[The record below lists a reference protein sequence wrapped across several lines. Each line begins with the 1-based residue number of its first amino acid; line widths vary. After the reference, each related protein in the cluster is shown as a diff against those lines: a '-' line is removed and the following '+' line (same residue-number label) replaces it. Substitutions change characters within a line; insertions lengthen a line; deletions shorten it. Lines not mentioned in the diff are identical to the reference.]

1 MDTDEYYNSQNLDY
15 VFNVVNDIVFQNTNV
30 KIKDHTKTRQQFQKM
45 AHIVANKFLSDG
57 ITLVELNDKLNNNAV
72 SFFTSL
78 VMNKKLGTRQ
88 GSNVEPVYANV
99 EQIQPSTSP
108 QDYLPP
114 VQSSAHSSSNVLYS
128 NEDTKMK
135 LLNNSSLNQ
144 SQYTIKNPLPDVIGT
159 DLPLFDN
166 INNVDMSSEE
176 DIDLENRVNDYLTS
190 RNNIMSGVD
199 ELPSQRAMYESSV
212 NASNTN
218 NNKHVELVVKEQ
230 ELRNN
235 LSSGQIDMYE
245 RFENEINKK
254 FAKITERIETALITP
269 KYDETLFQA
278 LYKAKND
285 MQPKYKER
293 SNYIIVNSADR
304 DWLNEPL
311 DSFNRYNFNL
321 KFGKHDNSASI
332 NNVYKNIT
340 SIELVNAFMPKDNV
354 LLGFDSR
361 PYIDILTYP
370 YLVLKIPELTNVFRG
385 TNNST
390 DNAFSVL
397 VYDKKH
403 DSQVLSNDFITGSNS
418 IVQSVPDRQ
427 FYSEYNKSY
436 YKYIPAYFEKKVYDN
451 QPLASLSHMSISVVN
466 PNNENINVMRD
477 VMSVDDIGFSN
488 SSVSYEY
495 SFTNS
500 YPNDASAASR
510 EYINISVSQAFSNKL
525 YRLGDNIKLGG
536 FTAASG
542 SSANELALVEYLN
555 RSEGHYIL
563 NLQQSN
569 LAAGANQGFISNL
582 YIAPPGDIN
591 INTTGSLNG
600 STYIGS
606 SDIATL
612 SNISTSGARLLNTNL
627 QTHFLFK
634 INTREGDF
642 QAVHNAM
649 NI

>member
-1 MDTDEYYNSQNLDY
+1 MDTAFFKSTNLNNIFED
-15 VFNVVNDIVFQNTNV
+15 VNNIVYKNTNV
-30 KIKDHTKTRQQFQKM
+30 NIKSHNKTRNQFQKM
-45 AHIVANKFLSDG
+45 AHIVAKKFLKEG
-57 ITLVELNDKLNNNAV
+57 ITLTQLNNKLTSNAT
-72 SFFTSL
+72 SFFTKL
-78 VMNKKLGTRQ
+78 VNEKKINNHSSSS
-88 GSNVEPVYANV
+88 GSNIIPNSNETGNPK
-99 EQIQPSTSP
+99 
-108 QDYLPP
+108 DYLPP
-114 VQSSAHSSSNVLYS
+114 VSYMVPTEVEVLSSNNEQALFKS
-128 NEDTKMK
+128 NEYTVDT
-135 LLNNSSLNQ
+135 N
-144 SQYTIKNPLPDVIGT
+144 LPEVIGNE
-159 DLPLFDN
+159 LPLFNN
-166 INNVDMSSEE
+166 IAEITNDTET
-176 DIDLENRVNDYLTS
+176 DDLDGKVNDYLS
-190 RNNIMSGVD
+190 ARNNIMSGV
-199 ELPSQRAMYESSV
+199 EEPPSQRVMYETPINRSV
-212 NASNTN
+212 EANGTYTN
-218 NNKHVELVVKEQ
+218 KQAELVSKETNLRNGISDAQVVQYQ
-230 ELRNN
+230 ELDRK
-235 LSSGQIDMYE
+235 IE
-245 RFENEINKK
+245 EK
-254 FAKITERIETALITP
+254 FARITERIETALINPTI
-269 KYDETLFQA
+269 DEKLFSKLFEAQN
-278 LYKAKND
+278 KS
-285 MQPKYKER
+285 QPKYISR

-311 DSFNRYNFNL
+311 DGSNRYNFNV

-354 LLGFDSR
+354 LLEFDTR
-361 PYIDILTYP
+361 PYVDILTYP

-403 DSQVLSNDFITGSNS
+403 DSQVLSNDFISGSNT
-418 IVQSVPDRQ
+418 IVQSTPDRQ

-477 VMSVDDIGFSN
+477 VMAIDDIDFTTITSTTL
-488 SSVSYEY
+488 EY
-495 SFTNS
+495 SGTSS
-500 YPNDASAASR
+500 YPFDSSSASR
-510 EYINISVSQAFSNKL
+510 EYLKISTSQVFSNKL
-525 YRLGDNIKLGG
+525 YRIGDNIKIGG
-536 FTAASG
+536 FTTVSG
-542 SSANELALVEYLN
+542 SSDNEIALAEYLN

-563 NLQQSN
+563 NLEQSN
-569 LAAGANQGFISNL
+569 LAAGANQGFISDL

-591 INTTGSLNG
+591 INTNG
-600 STYIGS
+600 TLDTNTYIGS

-612 SNISTSGARLLNTNL
+612 SNISTSNARLLNTNL

>member
-1 MDTDEYYNSQNLDY
+1 MDTAFFKSTNLNNIFED
-15 VFNVVNDIVFQNTNV
+15 VNNIVFQNTNV
-30 KIKDHTKTRQQFQKM
+30 NIKSHDKTAQQFKKM
-45 AHIVANKFLSDG
+45 AHIVAKKFLTDS
-57 ITLVELNDKLNNNAV
+57 ITLDELNNKLMQNATT
-72 SFFTSL
+72 FFTNL
-78 VMNKKLGTRQ
+78 VNQKKLHNR
-88 GSNVEPVYANV
+88 
-99 EQIQPSTSP
+99 STSSGADIIPSSTETGNP

-114 VQSSAHSSSNVLYS
+114 VASLAPTDVSVLSSSNS
-128 NEDTKMK
+128 NMPPMNT
-135 LLNNSSLNQ
+135 NQ
-144 SQYTIKNPLPDVIGT
+144 NEYTVDPNLPEVIGNS
-159 DLPLFDN
+159 LPLFDN
-166 INNVDMSSEE
+166 IAELTADKETVDLDS
-176 DIDLENRVNDYLTS
+176 RVNDYLST
-190 RNNIMSGVD
+190 RNNIMSGGV
-199 ELPSQRAMYESSV
+199 EEPPSQRIMYETPINRSV
-212 NASNTN
+212 EANGTQ
-218 NNKHVELVVKEQ
+218 NNKHAEIVSRETAIRSGVSDNQVVQYQ
-230 ELRNN
+230 ELDRK
-235 LSSGQIDMYE
+235 IE
-245 RFENEINKK
+245 EK
-254 FAKITERIETALITP
+254 FARITERIETALINPTI
-269 KYDETLFQA
+269 DEKLFA
-278 LYKAKND
+278 AMFKAQNKA
-285 MQPKYKER
+285 QPKYMTR

-304 DWLNEPL
+304 DWLNESL
-311 DSFNRYNFNL
+311 DGSNRYNFNV

-354 LLGFDSR
+354 LLGFDTR
-361 PYIDILTYP
+361 PYVDILTYP

-403 DSQVLSNDFITGSNS
+403 DSQVLSNDFISGSNT
-418 IVQSVPDRQ
+418 IVQSAPDRQ

-466 PNNENINVMRD
+466 PNNEDINVMRD
-477 VMSVDDIGFSN
+477 VMAIDDIGFTAVTATN
-488 SSVSYEY
+488 LEY
-495 SFTNS
+495 SGTNA

-510 EYINISVSQAFSNKL
+510 EYINISVSQVFSNKL
-525 YRLGDNIKLGG
+525 YRIGDNIKLGG
-536 FTAASG
+536 FTTASG
-542 SSANELALVEYLN
+542 SSANEVALAEYLN

-569 LAAGANQGFISNL
+569 LAAGANQGFITDL
-582 YIAPPGDIN
+582 YIAPPGDISV
-591 INTTGSLNG
+591 NTTGSLNS

-606 SDIATL
+606 SDIDTL

-642 QAVHNAM
+642 QSVHNAM